1 MTFPKC
7 KPCFTSKIKMGSD
20 DFRIRYQTLRNVSS
34 HFAGRKDVREKIF
47 TDKGR
52 KCYICGSEENI
63 QIDHVISVYE
73 GAEKKIPYY
82 VINSYDNLMPIC
94 SKCNSKKSPIQGAVW
109 QDGQNRA

>member
-63 QIDHVISVYE
+63 QIEHVISVYE
-73 GAEKKIPYY
+73 GAEQKI
-82 VINSYDNLMPIC
+82 SY
-94 SKCNSKKSPIQGAVW
+94 
-109 QDGQNRA
+109 